1 MNQDPRGGMYEE
13 NRPWGSFRRFTLN
26 TPSTVKL
33 ITVEPNQSLSLQ
45 KHRHRSE
52 FWRIVGGSGIVEI
65 DGVQHTASKGE
76 EFFIPQG
83 STHRAKTEHEVLE
96 IMEIAMGEFD
106 ENDIERLEDKYGR
119 LA

>member
-1 MNQDPRGGMYEE
+1 MTQDTREGIYEE
-13 NRPWGSFRRFTLN
+13 NRPWGNFRRFTLN

-45 KHRHRSE
+45 KHRNRSE
-52 FWRIVGGSGIVEI
+52 FWRIIGGSGIVEI
-65 DGVQHTASKGE
+65 DGVSHTATKGA
-76 EFFIPQG
+76 EFFIPLG
-83 STHRAKTEHEVLE
+83 STHRAKTESEVLE
-96 IMEIAMGEFD
+96 IMEIATGEFD